1 MITKPLSIGFYRTI
15 KKVLQAWQK
24 VLKVAFANS
33 NVSLPYHSRTMRQ
46 RKKNRRPNKKNIM
59 IKLENLTKVF
69 KKPIRKEGVLGM
81 LKTLFSTKY
90 EEKVAVD
97 HINVQIADG
106 EIVGYI
112 GSNGAGK
119 STTIK
124 MMCGILTPSEGRV
137 IIDGEE
143 PYKNRR
149 KVAQKIG
156 VVFGQKTQLWW
167 DIPLIESFKVLKE
180 IYQISDAD
188 YVERM
193 EFISSTLGIKD
204 FLNQAV
210 RTLSLGQRMRADLA
224 AAWLHNPKI
233 LFLDEPTIGLDV
245 LVKQKIREAIKAM
258 NAKYNTT
265 VILTTHDM
273 QDIEDLCNRIVLI
286 EEGRIIFD
294 GPLLE
299 IKHRFGDLR
308 TLTITAK
315 ENLDLQTLDTFDGRV
330 SYERQNNDLLIKF
343 NAEEVEFQKV
353 ADYAFHTLNA
363 TDMKVSEI
371 TIEDVVKNIL
381 KEQEEGGTTSV

>member
-1 MITKPLSIGFYRTI
+1 MIQI
-15 KKVLQAWQK
+15 Q
-24 VLKVAFANS
+24 
-33 NVSLPYHSRTMRQ
+33 
-46 RKKNRRPNKKNIM
+46 
-59 IKLENLTKVF
+59 NLTKVF

-90 EEKVAVD
+90 EQIVAVND
-97 HINVQIADG
+97 INLEIADG

-124 MMCGILTPSEGRV
+124 MMCGILTPTSGKV
-137 IIDGEE
+137 LIDGVE
-143 PYKNRR
+143 PYRNRR
-149 KVAQKIG
+149 KVAGKIG

-188 YVERM
+188 YKERM
-193 EFISSTLGIKD
+193 DFLCDTLGIRE

-224 AAWLHNPKI
+224 AAWLHNPRI

-245 LVKQKIREAIKAM
+245 LVKQRIREAIKAM
-258 NAKYNTT
+258 NAKYKTT

-273 QDIEDLCNRIVLI
+273 QDIEDLCSRIVLI
-286 EEGRIIFD
+286 EKGVIIYD
-294 GPLLE
+294 GPLAE

-308 TLTITAK
+308 TLTVNPKVEYVID
-315 ENLDLQTLDTFDGRV
+315 ELNTFDGRL
-330 SYERQNNDLLIKF
+330 SFEQQDSNLLLKF
-343 NAEEVEFQKV
+343 NAEELTMEQVI
-353 ADYAFHTLNA
+353 DYVFHTLKTA
-363 TDMKVSEI
+363 DLKVSEI
-371 TIEDVVKNIL
+371 TIEDVVRNIL
-381 KEQEEGGTTSV
+381 QEQEG

>member
-1 MITKPLSIGFYRTI
+1 
-15 KKVLQAWQK
+15 
-24 VLKVAFANS
+24 
-33 NVSLPYHSRTMRQ
+33 
-46 RKKNRRPNKKNIM
+46 M
-59 IKLENLTKVF
+59 IKIENLTKIF
-69 KKPIRKEGVLGM
+69 KKPIRQEGVIGM
-81 LKTLFSTKY
+81 FKTLFSAKY
-90 EEKVAVD
+90 EKIVAVN
-97 HINVQIADG
+97 HINAEIADG

-124 MMCGILTPSEGRV
+124 MMCGILTPTEGKV
-137 IIDGEE
+137 LVDGIE

-149 KVAQKIG
+149 KVASKIG

-180 IYQISDAD
+180 IYQISDTD
-188 YVERM
+188 YKERM
-193 EFISSTLGIKD
+193 DFLCDTLGIRE

-224 AAWLHNPKI
+224 AAWLHNPQI

-273 QDIEDLCNRIVLI
+273 QDIEDLCS
-286 EEGRIIFD
+286 RIIIIEKGEIIYD
-294 GPLLE
+294 GALAT

-308 TLTITAK
+308 TLTVNPTT
-315 ENLDLQTLDTFDGRV
+315 EYVVEELDTFDGKV
-330 SYERQNNDLLIKF
+330 SYEVHENNLLIKF
-343 NAEEVEFQKV
+343 NADEVAMERIV
-353 ADYAFHTLNA
+353 DYAFHTLK
-363 TDMKVSEI
+363 TGDLKVAEI
-371 TIEDVVKNIL
+371 TIEDVVRHIL
-381 KEQEEGGTTSV
+381 EEQEGAN

>member
-1 MITKPLSIGFYRTI
+1 
-15 KKVLQAWQK
+15 
-24 VLKVAFANS
+24 
-33 NVSLPYHSRTMRQ
+33 
-46 RKKNRRPNKKNIM
+46 
-59 IKLENLTKVF
+59 
-69 KKPIRKEGVLGM
+69 M

-90 EEKVAVD
+90 EEIVAVND
-97 HINVQIADG
+97 ISLHISDG

-124 MMCGILTPSEGRV
+124 MMCGILTPTSGKV
-137 IIDGEE
+137 LIDGVE
-143 PYKNRR
+143 PYRNRR
-149 KVAQKIG
+149 KVASKIG

-188 YVERM
+188 YKERM
-193 EFISSTLGIKD
+193 DFLCETLGIRD

-224 AAWLHNPKI
+224 AAWLHNPSI

-245 LVKQKIREAIKAM
+245 LVKKRIREAIKAM

-273 QDIEDLCNRIVLI
+273 QDIEDLCSRIVLI
-286 EEGRIIFD
+286 EKGVIIYD
-294 GPLLE
+294 GPLAE

-308 TLTITAK
+308 TLTVNPK
-315 ENLDLQTLDTFDGRV
+315 VEYKLDELNTFDGKL
-330 SYERQNNDLLIKF
+330 SYEQQDSNLLLKF
-343 NAEEVEFQKV
+343 NADELMMEQVI
-353 ADYAFHTLNA
+353 DYAFHTLKSA
-363 TDMKVSEI
+363 DLKVSEI
-371 TIEDVVKNIL
+371 TIEDVVRSIL
-381 KEQEEGGTTSV
+381 QEQEEQNSQPQNN